1 MFTKPCDDAKSF
13 RGLRKRVSQAGQKD
27 TPTWNIPSNMAALT
41 TADKWRHGHIAQ
53 SSKSVRNNYN
63 WQSHKYVYIATYQ
76 SDSKSNPNPNPNPT
90 PAAKQHPRRRN
101 EFEGGEP
108 VQRKAPEIFLVVSL
122 HFFTLKVQLVVLVS
136 NFVMVSTVLS
146 VSCWLFFYTYSG
158 PPCPVICK
166 SCGHVPPVP
175 SGLSATEQLAVVN
188 VQLNIVACPT

>member
-1 MFTKPCDDAKSF
+1 
-13 RGLRKRVSQAGQKD
+13 
-27 TPTWNIPSNMAALT
+27 MAALT

-166 SCGHVPPVP
+166 SCGHVPPCAQWTRRHWAAGSSKRSTKYSRMSYVGYP
-175 SGLSATEQLAVVN
+175 DKFMRDMLLRR
-188 VQLNIVACPT
+188 LCDFRL